1 MLTMFA
7 LGVVGI
13 ALLNLLAIVLL
24 LLSYAWNDWLRPRLV
39 QRRARQSAF
48 ERLIAQSTLDIHAM
62 ISEPSNGGE
71 CWEW

>member
-13 ALLNLLAIVLL
+13 VLLNLLAIVLL
-24 LLSYAWNDWLRPRLV
+24 LLSYAWNDWLRPRLAH
-39 QRRARQSAF
+39 RRARQSAF

-62 ISEPSNGGE
+62 ISEPSNGAE

>member
-7 LGVVGI
+7 LAVGGI
-13 ALLNLLAIVLL
+13 VLLNLLAVVLL
-24 LLSYAWNDWLRPRLV
+24 LLSYAWNDWLRPRLAYR
-39 QRRARQSAF
+39 QARQSAF
-48 ERLIAQSTLDIHAM
+48 ERLIAHSTLDIHAM

>member
-13 ALLNLLAIVLL
+13 VLLNLLAIVSLL
-24 LLSYAWNDWLRPRLV
+24 LAYAWNDWLRPRLAH
-39 QRRARQSAF
+39 RRARQFAF
-48 ERLIAQSTLDIHAM
+48 ERLITQSTIDVHAM
-62 ISEPSNGGE
+62 ISEPSNGAE

>member
-7 LGVVGI
+7 LVVVGI
-13 ALLNLLAIVLL
+13 VLLNLSAIVLL
-24 LLSYAWNDWLRPRLV
+24 SLSYAWNDWLRPRLAH
-39 QRRARQSAF
+39 RRARQSAF

-62 ISEPSNGGE
+62 ISEPSNGAE